1 MAQTSP
7 RQLKLGVI
15 LAGVGTT
22 HADWRDPALPGD
34 ASIDIDWYIEQA
46 RKAEAAKL
54 DLVFIVDSPFITPD
68 TAPHFLNRLEPLTL
82 LSAVAVATSKIG
94 LVGTLTT
101 SYWEPYNVARQFGSL
116 DHISRGRAGWNVV
129 TTGLEGAARNYGREE
144 HFAHAERYARAL
156 EFVRVVQGLWDS
168 YEDDA
173 FPRDKESGVFL
184 RKDRQH
190 ALNHKGA
197 HFSVAGPLALSRSRQ
212 GQPVIFQ
219 AGDSDEGRDLGAH
232 IAEGTFAAAA
242 DFETALAYTTD
253 LKARAAKL
261 GRDPGQIVVMPGL
274 SVFLADSDEAARALE
289 EERLGRLDFAK
300 SLVELGRFFNY
311 HDFSAYDPDAPFPD
325 VSGLTL
331 NSYKGAAEKVVRT
344 ARDEGLTLRETV
356 ARFVGRRSAFVG
368 SAKTVAD
375 EIERWFR
382 AGAVDGFNLHIARP
396 GDLDRFLSEVVPIL
410 QERGL
415 FRRDYAHDTLRG
427 HLGLP
432 IPENRY
438 TVERGLTAAIAAE

>member
-1 MAQTSP
+1 MTQAP
-7 RQLKLGVI
+7 ARQLKLGAI
-15 LAGVGTT
+15 LSGVGMT

-34 ASIDIDWYIEQA
+34 ASIDIDWYIREA

-82 LSAVAVATSKIG
+82 LSAIAVATSHIG

-116 DHISRGRAGWNVV
+116 DLISKGRAGWNVV

-144 HFAHAERYARAL
+144 HFAHHDRYARAL

-173 FPRDKESGVFL
+173 FPRDKARGIFL
-184 RKDRQH
+184 DKSRQH
-190 ALNHKGA
+190 ALNHKGE

-219 AGDSDEGRDLGAH
+219 AGDSDEGRNLGAH

-242 DFETALAYTTD
+242 DFETALADTTD
-253 LKARAAKL
+253 LKARAVRL
-261 GRDPGQIVVMPGL
+261 GRDPNHITVMPGL
-274 SVFLADSDEAARALE
+274 TFYLGDTDEEARAVE
-289 EERLGRLDFAK
+289 QERLGTLDFGK
-300 SLVELGRFFNY
+300 SLVELGRLFNY
-311 HDFSAYDPDAPFPD
+311 HDFRVYDPDAPFPD

-331 NSYKGAAEKVVRT
+331 NSYKGGAERVIAV
-344 ARDEGLTLRETV
+344 ARAEGLTLRQTV
-356 ARFVGRRSAFVG
+356 ARFIGHRSSFVG
-368 SAKTVAD
+368 TPETVAN

-382 AGAVDGFNLHIARP
+382 AGAVDGFNINVARP
-396 GDLDRFLSEVVPIL
+396 HDFDRFLNEVVPIL
-410 QERGL
+410 QARGL
-415 FRRDYAHDTLRG
+415 FRTDYTGSTLRD

-432 IPENRY
+432 VPENRY
-438 TVERGLTAAIAAE
+438 TAARQQAEAIAAE